1 MTKKMKNKIFPITIY
16 LTHQQIE
23 DAYRQ
28 SLEKEHPEWFYKP
41 EVVKEL
47 LKRDYQA
54 MREFKAGKTV
64 LWEDFRKEMK
74 V

>member
-1 MTKKMKNKIFPITIY
+1 MTKKMKNKIFPITVY
-16 LTHQQIE
+16 LTHEQIE

-28 SLEKEHPEWFYKP
+28 SLGKEHPEWFYEP
-41 EVVKEL
+41 EAVKEL
-47 LKRDYQA
+47 LKRDYHA

-64 LWEDFRKEMK
+64 SWENFRKEIK

>member
-1 MTKKMKNKIFPITIY
+1 MTKKIKNKIFPITIY

-23 DAYRQ
+23 EAYRQ
-28 SLEKEHPEWFYKP
+28 SLEKEHPEWFYEP
-41 EVVKEL
+41 EAVKEL
-47 LKRDYQA
+47 LKRDSQT

-64 LWEDFRKEMK
+64 PWDEFRKEMK